1 MSRRMDHERVNKNTK
16 PKEPENTLMPFGKY
30 QNRTVKWI
38 LRIIPVISNG
48 FVQSHATT
56 MGGRGPPLKASS

>member
-1 MSRRMDHERVNKNTK
+1 MSRRMDHEGV
-16 PKEPENTLMPFGKY
+16 
-30 QNRTVKWI
+30 I

-56 MGGRGPPLKASS
+56 MGGEAPHLRRPPNII